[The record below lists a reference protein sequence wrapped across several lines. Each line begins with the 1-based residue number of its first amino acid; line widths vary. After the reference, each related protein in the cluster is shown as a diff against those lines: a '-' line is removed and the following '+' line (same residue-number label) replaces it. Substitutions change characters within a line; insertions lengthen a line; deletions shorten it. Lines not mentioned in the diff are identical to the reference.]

1 MKDWN
6 SLSVDRYYED
16 MSSHS
21 DVGIG
26 ILDISRDIE
35 SNFIAKRT
43 FDMTYFY
50 INRMLKMKLATY
62 VGVET
67 KVEKLLERHRQ
78 IK

>member
-50 INRMLKMKLATY
+50 IKQVAALYSYSLGYDVHGR
-62 VGVET
+62 
-67 KVEKLLERHRQ
+67 
-78 IK
+78 